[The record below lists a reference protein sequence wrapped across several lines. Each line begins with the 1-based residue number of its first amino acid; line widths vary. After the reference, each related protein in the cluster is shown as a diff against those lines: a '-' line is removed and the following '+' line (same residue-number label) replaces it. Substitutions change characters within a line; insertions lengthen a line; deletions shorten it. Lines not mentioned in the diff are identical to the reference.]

1 MNNIKNTTTLGIAG
15 STSLDGLGLALMET
29 DGIDVYRQ
37 GPAFVIPY
45 EEELLEQIR
54 SVLGKRAD
62 SPEHAAEIRRAETVF
77 TEFAAAAVKDFV
89 REEGVSPDILGF
101 AGHTICHRP
110 SEHYTHQIGDGRRLA
125 ELTGIKT
132 AARFRSADILAGGQG
147 APFAPV
153 YYEAL
158 TSKMRRPL
166 AVIDVGGT
174 SEVVWFGT
182 SGEMKAFVSGPGNA
196 VINDWVMKHGGM
208 HIDYN
213 GRLAITGRV
222 DEKILAVLMHH
233 KYIALNPPKACDR
246 TVFAEKMEHLEG
258 LSLEDG
264 AATATAFVA
273 ESIAYSMALYLPEPP
288 EEAIVCGGGAKNPTL
303 MRFLRQRLPNM
314 TVKTAV
320 EAGWQPEAVD
330 AQEAAFWAVRRLHWL
345 PLSFPATTGA
355 AEPVIG
361 GEIFEPQG

>member
-1 MNNIKNTTTLGIAG
+1 
-15 STSLDGLGLALMET
+15 
-29 DGIDVYRQ
+29 
-37 GPAFVIPY
+37 
-45 EEELLEQIR
+45 
-54 SVLGKRAD
+54 
-62 SPEHAAEIRRAETVF
+62 
-77 TEFAAAAVKDFV
+77 
-89 REEGVSPDILGF
+89 
-101 AGHTICHRP
+101 
-110 SEHYTHQIGDGRRLA
+110 
-125 ELTGIKT
+125 
-132 AARFRSADILAGGQG
+132 
-147 APFAPV
+147 
-153 YYEAL
+153 
-158 TSKMRRPL
+158 
-166 AVIDVGGT
+166 
-174 SEVVWFGT
+174 
-182 SGEMKAFVSGPGNA
+182 
-196 VINDWVMKHGGM
+196 
-208 HIDYN
+208 
-213 GRLAITGRV
+213 
-222 DEKILAVLMHH
+222 MHH